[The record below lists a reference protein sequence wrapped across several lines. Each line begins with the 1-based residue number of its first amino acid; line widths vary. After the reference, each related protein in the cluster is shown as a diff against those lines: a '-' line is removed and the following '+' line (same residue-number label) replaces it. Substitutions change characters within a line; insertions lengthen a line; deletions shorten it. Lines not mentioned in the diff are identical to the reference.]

1 VTCPEQ
7 DTTIRRAERADVSPL
22 AELARKTYAD
32 AFGHPFAGSDLAAH
46 LASELSE
53 ARFEHYLDVD
63 TFLVAESCT
72 RLIGFIQFGRAKAG
86 AHESAGSK
94 DFELRRV
101 YVLDEFQSLGI
112 GSRLIDLALSEM
124 AGAPKIFLDV
134 WEDNFAAQRL
144 YKRYGFA
151 EIGRRPFKVA
161 SGAVTGSDLIMV
173 KRADRAARPVASE
186 CPATV

>member
-1 VTCPEQ
+1 MK
-7 DTTIRRAERADVSPL
+7 TTIRKAAQADVLRL

-32 AFGHPFAGSDLAAH
+32 AFGHTFAGSDLAAQIT
-46 LASELSE
+46 SELSDT
-53 ARFEHYLDVD
+53 RFERHLDVD
-63 TFLVAESCT
+63 IFLVAESGT

-86 AHESAGSK
+86 THESALPD

-101 YVLDEFQSLGI
+101 YVLDEFQGRGI
-112 GSRLIDLALSEM
+112 GSRLIDCALSEM
-124 AGAPKIFLDV
+124 AEAPKIFLDV

-144 YKRYGFA
+144 YARYGFS

-173 KRADRAARPVASE
+173 KRAR
-186 CPATV
+186 